1 MSDVYR
7 GTYLLASLTARTGEK
22 TSDDDVT
29 PSLTTAYPA
38 ETPSE
43 VAECGPAV
51 RSVETFLAVSVD
63 DRNGVKKKKK
73 NEKRKKNCKNN
84 YARVQ
89 NHLLRTNTTRIFGSI
104 NLVLTTNVISNDTD
118 RTGSPP
124 LTRYNNSS
132 RGHS

>member
-51 RSVETFLAVSVD
+51 RSVEAFLDVSVD

-73 NEKRKKNCKNN
+73 NEKRKKKLQKQLCQSTESSATHQ
-84 YARVQ
+84 YY
-89 NHLLRTNTTRIFGSI
+89 LYFRINKFSI
-104 NLVLTTNVISNDTD
+104 NYQRYQQRHGQDGFTTAYQV
-118 RTGSPP
+118 
-124 LTRYNNSS
+124 
-132 RGHS
+132 